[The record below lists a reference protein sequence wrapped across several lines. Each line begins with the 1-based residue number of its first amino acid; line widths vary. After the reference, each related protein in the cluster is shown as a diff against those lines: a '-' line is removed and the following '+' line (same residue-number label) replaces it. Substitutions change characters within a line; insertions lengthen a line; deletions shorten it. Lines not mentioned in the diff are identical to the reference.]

1 LENTRDIDQTV
12 DHLFRQESGKM
23 VSVLVKIFGSENF
36 ELAEDVVQEALLSAM
51 ESWKFR
57 GVPDNPKAWLYR
69 VAKNKAIDIIRRQRH
84 SDIFDFS
91 DPERKLLASEYALGE
106 TMNSHWE
113 DDKINDDFLGMMYA
127 CCHPAI
133 SEENQKTFI
142 LKSLCGFST
151 KEIAK
156 AFLSEE
162 QTISKRLYRTKEYF
176 RTTRSGLKIPSG
188 TELASRTNAVL
199 ETIYLIFNEGYN
211 STHTDSLIREDLIT
225 QAMFLCRSLI
235 ENDKTHLPEAYALMA
250 LMCLHASRSP
260 ARISKEGYLI
270 PLAKQDRMKWDMD
283 LISAGNSYLNKSAT
297 GKEISTYHLEAAIAY
312 EHCTAQDFKSTNWQN
327 IVQHYDA
334 LIERSADP
342 VVWLNRCIVLMEF
355 KGPEFALESLKQ
367 LKKYNSIEKYYLY
380 HATCAEIHSRLGDKE
395 RAVAFFEKARKLTL
409 SDKEKRFLLD
419 KISEIKN

>member
-1 LENTRDIDQTV
+1 
-12 DHLFRQESGKM
+12 M

-91 DPERKLLASEYALGE
+91 DPERKLLASKYALGE

-188 TELASRTNAVL
+188 TELASRTNAFL
-199 ETIYLIFNEGYN
+199 KP
-211 STHTDSLIREDLIT
+211 ST
-225 QAMFLCRSLI
+225 
-235 ENDKTHLPEAYALMA
+235 
-250 LMCLHASRSP
+250 
-260 ARISKEGYLI
+260 
-270 PLAKQDRMKWDMD
+270 
-283 LISAGNSYLNKSAT
+283 
-297 GKEISTYHLEAAIAY
+297 
-312 EHCTAQDFKSTNWQN
+312 
-327 IVQHYDA
+327 
-334 LIERSADP
+334 
-342 VVWLNRCIVLMEF
+342 
-355 KGPEFALESLKQ
+355 
-367 LKKYNSIEKYYLY
+367 
-380 HATCAEIHSRLGDKE
+380 
-395 RAVAFFEKARKLTL
+395 
-409 SDKEKRFLLD
+409 
-419 KISEIKN
+419 